1 MNKKTMYTSLCK
13 QLEALIIDTYETISI
28 MANTSALLYMSL
40 PDINWAGFYLQYD
53 NHLILGPFQGKPAC
67 ITIPF
72 GIGVCGVCGVC
83 ASTKCIQCV
92 ENVHEFPTHIACDSE
107 SQSEIVLPIIM
118 NNELFGV
125 LDIDSASL
133 ARFDN
138 EDKVGLQA
146 FVSILTTR
154 LQNTRKTDVTY

>member
-13 QLEALIIDTYETISI
+13 QLEALIIDTYEAISI
-28 MANTSALLYMSL
+28 IANTSALLYMSL
-40 PDINWAGFYLQYD
+40 PDINWTGFYLQYD

-72 GIGVCGVCGVC
+72 GIGVCGVC

-118 NNELFGV
+118 NDELFGV

-138 EDKVGLQA
+138 EDKAGLQA